1 VTSGASRAAVH
12 VTSLPER
19 VRAATAVPTGR
30 SFALAGGQTLLTVDS
45 QSATVRSASVCPV
58 DALAS
63 SPNGDRLAAG
73 CVGGRIVVLDAHSL
87 QVRTT
92 LQTDSPGYGELAWSP
107 DSRLLAAGHREPL
120 VTVFD
125 TASGDIVR
133 RIDPNVFDDEGRTAV
148 AFSPDGSVLATTAY
162 NGVFLWPSSAVLASS
177 ERLRHERRLAVRGHA
192 HVIDLEFSA
201 DGETLA
207 GLSEAEGRSAV
218 HLWRTATG
226 RRLERIPLP
235 RTSIRIAW
243 AHKTDVLA
251 VAEIGGRGVSLW
263 QASPGRSVGAL
274 EGANEQD
281 ITALAAS
288 GDGSTVVAGTYTGD
302 VLLWCSITTEG
313 RHDRQAAHR

>member
-1 VTSGASRAAVH
+1 VTSRAQNAAVH
-12 VTSLPER
+12 VASLPER
-19 VRAATAVPTGR
+19 VRAATAVSTGR
-30 SFALAGGQTLLTVDS
+30 SFALGGGQTLLTVDS
-45 QSATVRSASVCPV
+45 EYATVRSASVCPV

-63 SPNGDRLAAG
+63 SPDGDRLAVG
-73 CVGGRIVVLDAHSL
+73 CIGGRIVLLDARSL
-87 QVRTT
+87 EVRTT

-125 TASGDIVR
+125 TASGDIAR

-162 NGVFLWPSSAVLASS
+162 NGVFLWPSSAVSAPS
-177 ERLRHERRLAVRGHA
+177 ERLRPVRRLAVRGHA

-207 GLSEAEGRSAV
+207 GLSEAEGRSAL

-243 AHKTDVLA
+243 SHTTDLLA
-251 VAEIGGRGVSLW
+251 VAEIGGLGVSLW
-263 QASPGRSVGAL
+263 RASPGRSMGAL
-274 EGANEQD
+274 EGASEQD

-288 GDGSTVVAGTYTGD
+288 RDGSTIIAGTHTGD
-302 VLLWCSITTEG
+302 VLLWSLDSEG
-313 RHDRQAAHR
+313 GPS